1 MLKKIIGSICNFFSI
16 IAILFFFNCCIQ
28 ENTTNK
34 RTAEGFAGNTR
45 VFSSYRDI
53 PGVTQEEKNAIDK
66 IRENNDALI
75 YGMPLSTEAFINK
88 NGDIKGF
95 TALFCEWLTKIFG
108 ITFQPALYEWN
119 DLLAGLESGE
129 ISFTGELT
137 SREERLKIYR
147 MTSAIAMR
155 PLKYFRLA
163 DSNSLNEII
172 KDRPIRCGFIQ
183 GTATILTV
191 SSEFEPGTFES
202 VILDDVSLVYD
213 ALKSGKIDAFYYTGT
228 SEINFIEYSD
238 VEAFYFYPLIYR
250 PVSLST
256 QNPVLD
262 PIISVMEKILQTED
276 NLRYLTTLYNQ
287 SNTEY
292 IQHKMQIQLTEEEHR
307 FIRNNPVV
315 PVGVDP
321 GNYPGSFYDE
331 REKKWRGVSLDI
343 LDEISHL
350 TGLNFKRVND
360 EHTQWPQIFEMLE
373 RGDVTLVTELTQP
386 YDRSEK
392 FLWPRSAHLTDF
404 QALISHIDFPDIKF
418 NEVLYVRVGLA
429 KNTAYAEVFNK
440 WFPDHAKTVEYESV
454 EEAFAA
460 LMRGEIDMVMANQ
473 RRLLYLTHYLEL
485 PDYKTNIVFD
495 YAMDIQ
501 FGLNKNEEI
510 LRSIIDKALVN
521 IDTKSISDHWLR
533 RTYDYRSKLLEAQR
547 PLFMGLSSLFFIML
561 ALIAV
566 FFVRSRMTGRNLE
579 MLVQKRTDELA
590 LQTATLTTLFDSI
603 PDLIFTKDLN
613 LKYKSCNKAFLKN
626 FDKRMEDM
634 IEKTDS
640 DVLDIPADIANYHT
654 EHDAAAMHENY
665 ITTVEEN
672 IPCVDGTSP
681 LYETTKVPLMLNG
694 AVVGL
699 IGISHNISKL
709 KKIEQE
715 TSFSYEYSKK
725 LNKALARITKSS
737 TISAGVLKD
746 AADIVVQEGCAALNV
761 HRIGIWSYL
770 DNDNILKCVS
780 NYDISAKGADSFEA
794 FELANRKEYLRLLKS
809 ERLIIMNNID
819 DCRLITDSFSGYD
832 YLCAALDAPIR
843 VDGQFTGVVCVEQWK
858 CDEYPEKREWTI
870 EEQNFT
876 SSLAD
881 LMALAV
887 SGSERYK
894 AQEAAQLANSAKSN
908 FLANMSHEIRTPMNA
923 ILGVTE
929 ILILNEQLPAD
940 IEEGLDKI
948 YSSCDLLL
956 GIINDILD
964 FSKIEA
970 GKLDIMPSSYKV
982 ASMINDSVQLNM
994 MRVESKQIEFE
1005 LKVDENLPANL
1016 IGDSLR
1022 IKQIL
1027 NNLLS
1032 NAFKYTD
1039 SGKVTLSVYAEPIPL
1054 ISYLPDHAVNDQVKW
1069 LGHDKEG
1076 ITLILSVRDTGSGM
1090 TKEQLDKLFVEYT
1103 RFNISKNLS
1112 IEGTGLGLTITKRLV
1127 NLMDGIISVESE
1139 PDKGTHFIVKLPQ
1152 EIEDKEIIGSD
1163 VADNLRQFRINFMSK
1178 KVRNKIVRDP
1188 MPYGSVLV
1196 VDDVETNIYVAVG
1209 LMKLYRLQIDTA
1221 MSGQEAINKIKEGK
1235 IYDIIFMDHMMPE
1248 MDGLEAV
1255 KHIRNLGYSAP
1266 IIALTA
1272 NAVSGQADMF
1282 FKNGFDYFI
1291 SKPIDIRQMNTIL
1304 NKYVR
1309 DKQSEEVIEAARRQ
1323 NKSAAAEKTAG
1334 IDSILMESFI
1344 RDAYKAAALL
1354 EDITGAAPKGGFE
1367 NKDTLKKFIT
1377 SVHGIRSSLSNI
1389 GEKELSEAAHVLETK
1404 GREKNIELLKKLS
1417 PEFLEKLCQLTEK
1430 LESKRKTAGDT
1441 AYGGGDID
1449 YLRGRIA
1456 AIKELCADYDRKRA
1470 LDLINEIQNCTAGNS
1485 VGYKKETKAV
1495 LERITEHV
1503 LHSEFEEAEA
1513 EAKAYADMLDETV
1526 VLNKRLLD
1534 KKIDGLDMAAGLER
1548 YEYDEKQYL
1557 RVLRSY
1563 KSSVSSLLEEIEK
1576 EPDEEKIKN
1585 YEIKVHGIK
1594 GTSIDVGAGLIG
1606 AKAKELEA
1614 AAKAGD
1620 FDYIHERHKP
1630 FLADARKLIGDLEKM
1645 LGDIDAENPR
1655 PLKDFPDTQTLKDF
1669 IEACKDYDI
1678 EKADMAM
1685 AEIEKYKYTADD
1697 GLADWL
1703 RENIDRTNFKEIIG
1717 KLESYNNERA
1727 G

>member
-1 MLKKIIGSICNFFSI
+1 MKKEFIDSKSYFFPIIMLSV
-16 IAILFFFNCCIQ
+16 LFFGCSAPDSGLISN
-28 ENTTNK
+28 
-34 RTAEGFAGNTR
+34 RYL
-45 VFSSYRDI
+45 FSSYNEI
-53 PGVTQEEKNAIDK
+53 PGVTQEEKNVIVK
-66 IRENNDALI
+66 IRESNDTLI
-75 YGMPLSTEAFINK
+75 YGMPLSTEAFRDK
-88 NGDIKGF
+88 SGDIRGF
-95 TALFCEWLTKIFG
+95 TALFCEWLTEIFG
-108 ITFQPALYEWN
+108 ITFKPALYEWN
-119 DLLAGLESGE
+119 DLLSGLETGE

-137 SREERLKIYR
+137 AREERLEIYR

-155 PLKYFRLA
+155 PLKYFRLSGVKPL
-163 DSNSLNEII
+163 DEIN

-191 SSEFEPGTFES
+191 SSELDPGTFES

-238 VEAFYFYPLIYR
+238 VSAFYFYPLIYR

-256 QNPVLD
+256 QNPALE
-262 PIISVMEKILQTED
+262 PIISVVEKILQTEGS
-276 NLRYLTTLYNQ
+276 LHYLTTLYNR

-292 IQHKMQIQLTEEEHR
+292 MQHKVKMQLTQEEREY
-307 FIRNNPVV
+307 IRNNPIV
-315 PVGVDP
+315 PIGVDP
-321 GNYPGSFYDE
+321 GNYPGSFYDA

-350 TGLNFKRVND
+350 TGLNFNRVND
-360 EHTQWPQIFEMLE
+360 EHTQWPQISEMLK
-373 RGDVTLVTELTQP
+373 RGEVTLVTELTQP
-386 YDRSEK
+386 HDRADQ
-392 FLWPRSAHLTDF
+392 FLWPGSAYITDF
-404 QALISHIDFPDIKF
+404 QALISHIDFPDIKL

-429 KNTAYAEVFNK
+429 RNTAYAEVFNK
-440 WFPDHAKTVEYESV
+440 WFPGHTKTFEYESV

-460 LMRGEIDMVMANQ
+460 MMRGEVDMVMANQ

-501 FGLNKNEEI
+501 FGLNNNEEI
-510 LRSIIDKALVN
+510 LCSIIDKALVN
-521 IDTKSISDHWLR
+521 IDTKNISDHWMR
-533 RTYDYRSKLLEAQR
+533 RTYDYRNKVMEAQR
-547 PLFMGLSSLFFIML
+547 PLFMGLSLLFMIV
-561 ALIAV
+561 LILIVV
-566 FFVRSRMTGRNLE
+566 FFVRSRMTGKNLE
-579 MLVQKRTDELA
+579 ILVQKRTDELA

-640 DVLDIPADIANYHT
+640 DVLNIPAEIANYHMK
-654 EHDAAAMHENY
+654 HDAKAIYENC

-672 IPCVDGTSP
+672 IPNPDGTNP

-715 TSFSYEYSKK
+715 TAFSYEYSKK
-725 LNKALARITKSS
+725 LNKALARITKSP

-746 AADIVVQEGCAALNV
+746 ASDIVAQEGSAALSA
-761 HRIGIWSYL
+761 HRVSIWSYL
-770 DNDNILKCVS
+770 NNEDILNCIS
-780 NYDISAKGADSFEA
+780 SYDMFANNWDFSET
-794 FELANRKEYLRLLKS
+794 FELTNHKEYLNLLKS

-819 DCRLITDSFSGYD
+819 ECKLITDSFSGYD

-843 VDGQFTGVVCVEQWK
+843 VDGQLAGVVCVEQWI
-858 CDEYPEKREWTI
+858 CDDYPEKREWTM
-870 EEQNFT
+870 EEQNFA

-894 AQEAAQLANSAKSN
+894 AHETAQLANSAKSS

-929 ILILNEQLPAD
+929 LLISNDQLPAD
-940 IEEGLDKI
+940 IQEGLDKI

-970 GKLDIMPSSYKV
+970 GKLDIMSSSYKV
-982 ASMINDSVQLNM
+982 ASMINDSVQLNI
-994 MRVESKQIEFE
+994 MRVESKPIEFE
-1005 LKVDENLPANL
+1005 LKVDENIPANL

-1032 NAFKYTD
+1032 NAVKYTD
-1039 SGKVTLSVYAEPIPL
+1039 EGKVTLSVSTEPIPL
-1054 ISYLPDHAVNDQVKW
+1054 ISHLPDHSMNNQVKW
-1069 LGHDKEG
+1069 IGHDKEG

-1103 RFNISKNLS
+1103 RFNIRKNLTV
-1112 IEGTGLGLTITKRLV
+1112 EGTGLGLTITKRLV
-1127 NLMDGIISVESE
+1127 DLMDGNISVESE
-1139 PDKGTHFIVKLPQ
+1139 PDKGTLFIVKLPQ
-1152 EIEDKEIIGSD
+1152 EIKNRETIGSD
-1163 VADNLRQFRINFMSK
+1163 VADSLRQFRINFMAK

-1188 MPYGSVLV
+1188 MPYGSILV

-1209 LMKLYRLQIDTA
+1209 LIKLYRLQIDTA
-1221 MSGQEAINKIKEGK
+1221 MSGQMAINKIKEGK

-1248 MDGLEAV
+1248 MDGLEAARY
-1255 KHIRNLGYSAP
+1255 IRDLGYSAP

-1282 FKNGFDYFI
+1282 LKNGFNDFI

-1309 DKQSEEVIEAARRQ
+1309 DKQPNEVIEAARRQ
-1323 NKSAAAEKTAG
+1323 NKSSAPAGCAVTENNTG

-1344 RDAYKAAALL
+1344 RDAYKALALL
-1354 EDITGAAPKGGFE
+1354 EGLVYQADAAQKNGFE
-1367 NKDTLKKFIT
+1367 NEDTLKKFIT
-1377 SVHGIRSSLSNI
+1377 TVHGIKSSLSNI
-1389 GEKELSEAAHVLETK
+1389 GEKELSKAAYMLEMG
-1404 GREKNIELLKKLS
+1404 GREENIELLKELT
-1417 PEFLEKLCQLTEK
+1417 PEFLDKLRQLSDQ
-1430 LESKRKTAGDT
+1430 LESKREAAADR
-1441 AYGGGDID
+1441 AYADDDDID
-1449 YLRGRIA
+1449 DLRSRMA
-1456 AIKELCADYDRKRA
+1456 AIRELCADYDRKGA
-1470 LDLINEIQNCTAGNS
+1470 LDSINEIRSCS
-1485 VGYKKETKAV
+1485 RETRVV
-1495 LERITEHV
+1495 LDRITEHMIR
-1503 LHSEFEEAEA
+1503 SEFEEAEA
-1513 EAKAYADMLDETV
+1513 EANEYAEMLHETCASSAW
-1526 VLNKRLLD
+1526 LLD
-1534 KKIDGLDMAAGLER
+1534 KKIDGLDIVKGLER
-1548 YEYDEKQYL
+1548 YEDDEKQYL
-1557 RVLRSY
+1557 QILRSY
-1563 KSSVSSLLEEIEK
+1563 TSSVRSLLEEIEK
-1576 EPDEEKIKN
+1576 EPDEETIRN

-1594 GTSIDVGAGLIG
+1594 GTSIDVGAEQIG
-1606 AKAKELEA
+1606 KNAKELEE
-1614 AAKAGD
+1614 AAKTGD
-1620 FDYIHERHKP
+1620 FEYIHERHKT
-1630 FLADARKLIGDLEKM
+1630 FLANAWKLIFDLEKM
-1645 LGDIDAENPR
+1645 FDDLDTENPK
-1655 PLKDFPDTQTLKDF
+1655 PLKDLPDMETLRQF
-1669 IEACKDYDI
+1669 LAACMNYDI
-1678 EKADMAM
+1678 EKADKAM
-1685 AEIEKYKYTADD
+1685 AEIEKYKYEADD
-1697 GLADWL
+1697 GLTAWL
-1703 RENIDRTNFKEIIG
+1703 RHNIDRSNFKEIIE